1 MGKGRYFL
9 GKWKRQAETHKKKK
23 AVIRHD
29 KVECC
34 GALRSYTRPPTTRNT
49 NVRKIRGGR

>member
-9 GKWKRQAETHKKKK
+9 GKWKRQAETHTKKK